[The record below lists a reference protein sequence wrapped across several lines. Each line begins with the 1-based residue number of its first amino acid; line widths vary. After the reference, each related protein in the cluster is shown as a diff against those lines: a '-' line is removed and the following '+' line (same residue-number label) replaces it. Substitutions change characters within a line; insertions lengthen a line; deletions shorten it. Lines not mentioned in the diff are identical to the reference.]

1 MTRLRLSVFASLL
14 LVVIWLAS
22 FHYFYSR
29 FSLEQAQ
36 TSQRQL
42 ASLNIAWTAVQHLQ
56 QKGKD
61 VYFNTYINQPE
72 IMGLMQQ
79 AQYPPLQNQIRD
91 QVFQQLAP
99 VYEQLQQDGI
109 FQFHIV
115 LPDNTSFLRVHV
127 PERYG
132 DDLTDLRHS
141 FRLANQTLEPVY
153 AAFEAGRVIPGF
165 RTVRWRLNY

>member
-99 VYEQLQQDGI
+99 VYEQL
-109 FQFHIV
+109 
-115 LPDNTSFLRVHV
+115 
-127 PERYG
+127 
-132 DDLTDLRHS
+132 
-141 FRLANQTLEPVY
+141 
-153 AAFEAGRVIPGF
+153 
-165 RTVRWRLNY
+165 